1 MRQKKFYTL
10 GIVVIT
16 AIATLAWPNVADAQR
31 AVTVPAP
38 FRASQ
43 PVDQHAPLQTEAH
56 TQNANAAAAGGPNRW
71 TPLNNQPFFLVNGA
85 SNPILLTDG
94 TVLIQD
100 TAFPD
105 WWRLTPDSTGSYV
118 NGTWTQIASLPN
130 SYSPLYHSS
139 AVLPDGRLIIEGGE
153 YLLNLKQTELV
164 PTWSAKGSIYDP
176 LADTWTP
183 IKPPS
188 FFGGFGPF
196 KQTIGDAQSVVLADG
211 TYMQADCCTKEQA
224 LLDATT
230 LTWTQTGKNKYD
242 INDEEGW
249 NLLPSGEVL
258 VVDAYVPAGF
268 PYLPNGKNSEL
279 YNPKTGAWH
288 SAGSTVVQ
296 LWDSAKDCGGEKVA
310 TFELGPGVLRPD
322 GTVFYTGANSCGPG
336 NTAIY
341 NSITGT
347 WTPGP
352 AFPDDLDIADGPAAL
367 EPNGKV
373 LMAASPFFG
382 PPGVVFFE
390 WDGTSLTPVAGTPN
404 APFEPSYVSNML
416 VLPTGQILQT
426 DFSND
431 VEIYT
436 PAGSYD
442 KAWAPTIT
450 SVPTFI
456 NRGGTYQLSG
466 VLLNGLSQGAF
477 YGDDIQAATNYPLV
491 RLTNVN
497 THEVIYART
506 HDHSSMAVAS
516 PDVVSTNFDVPLGA
530 EPGYNTLV
538 VVANGIPSAPV
549 TVLIY

>member
-1 MRQKKFYTL
+1 MRQNKFYVL
-10 GIVVIT
+10 GIVVI
-16 AIATLAWPNVADAQR
+16 AAMAMLACPNPANAQR
-31 AVTVPAP
+31 AVKVPP
-38 FRASQ
+38 PMRSQQ
-43 PVDQHAPLQTEAH
+43 PVAPIKDIAPK
-56 TQNANAAAAGGPNRW
+56 QNATANAAVAASRW
-71 TPLNNQPFFLVNGA
+71 TPLNNQPFFLVDGA

-94 TVLIQD
+94 SVLVQD

-105 WWRLTPDSTGSYV
+105 WWKLTPDSTGSYV
-118 NGTWTQIASLPN
+118 NGTWTQVASLPN
-130 SYSPLYHSS
+130 TYSPLYHSS

-153 YLLNLKQTELV
+153 YLLNVAQTEII
-164 PTWSAKGSIYDP
+164 PTWSAQGSIYDP
-176 LADTWTP
+176 VADVWTP
-183 IKPPS
+183 VATPT

-196 KQTIGDAQSVVLADG
+196 PQTIGDAQSVILPNG
-211 TYMQADCCTKEQA
+211 TYMQADCCTKDQA

-230 LTWTQTGKNKYD
+230 LTWTRTGKNKFD

-249 NLLPSGEVL
+249 NLLPNGEVL
-258 VVDAYVPAGF
+258 TVDAYVFKYEKNGTHSEIFNPA
-268 PYLPNGKNSEL
+268 
-279 YNPKTGAWH
+279 TGAWK
-288 SAGSTVVQ
+288 SAGSTIVQ
-296 LWDSAKDCGGEKVA
+296 LWDSARDCGGFNVSTSEV
-310 TFELGPGVLRPD
+310 GPAVLRPD

-341 NSITGT
+341 NSLTGA
-347 WTPGP
+347 WTVGP
-352 AFPDDLDIADGPAAL
+352 TFPDDLDIADGPAAL

-382 PPGVVFFE
+382 PPGVEFFE
-390 WDGTSLTPVAGTPN
+390 WDGTNLAQVAGTPN
-404 APFEPSYVSNML
+404 APFEPSYTLNFL

-436 PAGSYD
+436 PGGTYE
-442 KAWAPTIT
+442 KAWTPKIT

-456 NRGGTYQLSG
+456 GRGHTYELSG
-466 VLLNGLSQGAF
+466 ILLNGLSQGAF
-477 YGDDIQAATNYPLV
+477 YGDDVQAATNYPLV

-497 THEVIYART
+497 THDVIYART

-516 PDVVSTNFDVPLGA
+516 PDVVSTHFDVPLGA

-538 VVANGIPSAPV
+538 VVANGIPSAPM

>member
-1 MRQKKFYTL
+1 MRGNKFYSL
-10 GIVVIT
+10 GII
-16 AIATLAWPNVADAQR
+16 AIAAMAMLAWPNPAKAQR
-31 AVTVPAP
+31 VVTVPAP
-38 FRASQ
+38 LRAGQ
-43 PVDQHAPLQTEAH
+43 PASHAPMQTDAL
-56 TQNANAAAAGGPNRW
+56 TVSSSVTPVGPNRW
-71 TPLNNQPFFLVNGA
+71 TPLYNQPFFLIDGA

-100 TAFPD
+100 TGFPD
-105 WWRLTPDSTGSYV
+105 WWRLTPDSTGSYI

-153 YLLNLKQTELV
+153 YLLNLQQTELV

-176 LADTWTP
+176 IADTWTP

-188 FFGGFGPF
+188 FFTKVPGLG
-196 KQTIGDAQSVVLADG
+196 QTIGDAQSVVLADG

-242 INDEEGW
+242 PNDEEGW

-258 VVDAYVPAGF
+258 VVDAYVPLSF

-288 SAGSTVVQ
+288 SAGSTIVQ
-296 LWDSAKDCGGEKVA
+296 LWDSAKDCGGESVA

-341 NSITGT
+341 NSLTGT

-373 LMAASPFFG
+373 LMASSPFFG

-390 WDGTSLTPVAGTPN
+390 WDGTNLTPVVGTPN
-404 APFEPSYVSNML
+404 APYEPSYPLNML
-416 VLPTGQILQT
+416 VLPTGQILET

-436 PAGSYD
+436 PTGTYQ

-456 NRGGTYQLSG
+456 GRGKTYQLSG

-497 THEVIYART
+497 THDVIYART